1 MAKPNPI
8 FKASVSSAGL
18 NFTLDILHYLQSQII
33 PDAIDTQSTDIFLN
47 TANY

>member
-18 NFTLDILHYLQSQII
+18 NFTLHCLQSQII
-33 PDAIDTQSTDIFLN
+33 PDVIDTQSTDIFLN